1 MENEL
6 GLLYM
11 NQVQMISDNQ
21 EMAATAMAGA
31 QDLFNYSR
39 NQGISKFESISDL
52 ANSLAPLFKN
62 ISRTK
67 SKWKMRKK

>member
-11 NQVQMISDNQ
+11 NQVQKISDNQ
-21 EMAATAMAGA
+21 ELAVTAMARA

-39 NQGISKFESISDL
+39 NQGISKFERISDL
-52 ANSLAPLFKN
+52 ANTALLLS
-62 ISRTK
+62 SRT
-67 SKWKMRKK
+67 SQGQNQNGR